1 MPAVRGSFPDA
12 AEDALAVAGTRL
24 HKPGVAGSSP
34 AAASAISDCVI
45 DHCPS
50 EEYHA
55 RPEVSCSQLK
65 ELAHSPVAFY
75 LRYVAG
81 IAPPKS
87 SDALSFGSL
96 LHLWAEIGE
105 EEFWGRV
112 AVAPE
117 NVLTATGQFGKAAKE
132 WQASLP
138 ASVIPL
144 SPSDREKLW
153 HQTRQILAND
163 AARAAIELSVDREF
177 NIRWSWQGH
186 ACRCRVDGAT
196 EQYFYDFK
204 TTRDENPKAT
214 FWSSVRSFGYDLQA
228 AMYAAAAVAA
238 GWPPHRMVFI
248 ITSTAWPY
256 HCHVARLPEA
266 VIARGR
272 RRCLA
277 LLQELQTRREWDSWT
292 PAEYGEIHELYCPR
306 FMLEEGSDE

>member
-1 MPAVRGSFPDA
+1 MPTVRGFLPDA
-12 AEDALAVAGTRL
+12 TEDSLDCIDNRL

-34 AAASAISDCVI
+34 AAASEVSDCVI
-45 DHCPS
+45 DHCPN

-55 RPEVSCSQLK
+55 RQEVSCSQLK
-65 ELAHSPVAFY
+65 ELAQSPVAFY
-75 LRYVAG
+75 LRYIRGV
-81 IAPPKS
+81 APPKS
-87 SDALSFGSL
+87 SEALSFGTL
-96 LHLWAEIGE
+96 LHLWAEVGE
-105 EEFWGRV
+105 DSFWRRV
-112 AVAPE
+112 TVAPE

-138 ASVIPL
+138 AEAIPL
-144 SPSDREKLW
+144 APADQEKLW

-163 AARAAIELSVDREF
+163 AARAAMENSVDREF
-177 NIRWSWQGH
+177 NITWRWFGH

-196 EQYFYDFK
+196 AEFFYDFK
-204 TTRDENPKAT
+204 TTRDGDPKAT
-214 FWSSVRSFGYDLQA
+214 FWSSVKQFKYDLQA

-248 ITSTAWPY
+248 ITSTTWPY

-277 LLQELQTRREWDSWT
+277 LLAELRTRKEWDSWT

-306 FMLEEGSDE
+306 FMLEEGSND